1 MPVRVVDAS
10 ALGALVFGEPKA
22 EEMAK
27 ALSNGPLVAPAFLW
41 FELASICLRKIMLYP
56 RRTDDILKAF
66 KLARHI
72 SVEMVEVDHLA
83 VIELATEVALSTYD
97 ASYLWLAIHLSGELV
112 TLDRKLIKAAEVIRK
127 QAGST

>member
-22 EEMAK
+22 GEMAR
-27 ALSNGPLVAPAFLW
+27 ALSNGPLAAPALLW
-41 FELASICLRKIMLYP
+41 FELASICLRKITAYP

-72 SVEMVEVDHLA
+72 SIEMVEVDHLA
-83 VIELATEVALSTYD
+83 VVELAREVALTTYD
-97 ASYLWLAIHLSGELV
+97 ASYLWLAIHLPGELV
-112 TLDRKLIKAAEVIRK
+112 TLDIKLRKAAEVIGKRT
-127 QAGST
+127 GSN